1 MTDEEKYYFDLT
13 GYVIVRNAL
22 NPEEVSALNS
32 VLDERWDDLQEI
44 QESLA
49 RGAKG
54 LVGEGR
60 RKGLGLPMDAEGEN
74 GEVCRSV
81 IAHPKINPYL
91 NEIIGKG
98 FRLDHGH
105 SFIVQEKGCEGHT
118 FHGSTGPAFD
128 PNQYYIVRDG
138 KMNSG
143 LTVVTWQL
151 ADVNP
156 GDGGFTLV
164 PGSHK
169 GNFPVPDAVRRFEI
183 YKDRFEPIV
192 IKAGDAVIFSET
204 VLHGTLPWTSD
215 NPRRS
220 ILARYTAA
228 NLAYLRN
235 QNAEL
240 LEQLG
245 DKLTEDQKAVLEPPY
260 HTRLNRP
267 TLQDGQD

>member
-1 MTDEEKYYFDLT
+1 MTDEEKYYFDLC
-13 GYVIVRNAL
+13 GYIIVRNAL
-22 NPEEVSALNS
+22 TPEEVAALNA

-49 RGAKG
+49 RGAKD
-54 LVGEGR
+54 LVGEFR
-60 RKGLGLPMDAEGEN
+60 RKGLGLPLDAEGEK
-74 GEVCRSV
+74 GEACRSV
-81 IAHPKINPYL
+81 LAHPKINPYL

-98 FRLDHGH
+98 FRLDHVH

-128 PNQYYIVRDG
+128 PNQFYIVRNG

-169 GNFPVPDAVRRFEI
+169 GNFPVPDAMRLYAIFQ
-183 YKDRFEPIV
+183 DRFEPMV
-192 IKAGDAVIFSET
+192 MKAGDAVIFSET

-228 NLAYLRN
+228 NLAYVPHTRHD
-235 QNAEL
+235 AL
-240 LEQLG
+240 LDQLG
-245 DKLTEDQKAVLEPPY
+245 GLLTEDQKTVFEPPY
-260 HTRLNRP
+260 HTRLNR
-267 TLQDGQD
+267 QIIE